1 MGVPGGPP
9 PSIGSPVSIP
19 GGPPSIGSPKG
30 TTSFS
35 MPEVRF
41 DVFISGM
48 LAAVAMVVAN
58 IKTTRTRAR
67 AIFLFKKSPPVYFK
81 IYEKLI
87 LISYKINYSL
97 LN

>member
-1 MGVPGGPP
+1 MGVPGGPL
-9 PSIGSPVSIP
+9 SIGSLRKP
-19 GGPPSIGSPKG
+19 GGPPPIGSPKG

-41 DVFISGM
+41 DVFILGM

-67 AIFLFKKSPPVYFK
+67 AIILFKESPPAFLK
-81 IYEKLI
+81 HAKNL
-87 LISYKINYSL
+87 SL
-97 LN
+97 FRTK

>member
-1 MGVPGGPP
+1 MGVPGGP

-30 TTSFS
+30 MTSFS

-67 AIFLFKKSPPVYFK
+67 AIILFKESPPAVFK
-81 IYEKLI
+81 TCEKLI